1 MSDELERIDTA
12 PIQTLAGLRRE
23 RGVLEERLA
32 KMEEMR
38 AKVSAEVF
46 ERVQTDYETRREELD
61 TQARPLEAAARREWV
76 KLRQLHGECEAALR
90 AAELE
95 REEVDFR
102 FALGELDEKTH
113 QDRVAETDR
122 IVGSR
127 RERLEAVGE
136 VRQAFLAVFDSEA
149 DLETGD
155 DLPEAEDEVADEG
168 EPVEAEEPGVD
179 EAAEPDAAPEAE
191 APAEDAA
198 PSPSE
203 ETGTMVTPTPT
214 VEEELGPAAD
224 EDEFDDDEPTDVH
237 AIPPIVAPAA
247 PAGEVPPPPPFAGV
261 VTTIGPESDDAGEM
275 TVIIRR
281 ARLIRLDANGD
292 AESELM
298 LGSERVSIGRGSEN
312 TVRLEADAVSRQHAV
327 VASRLGSYILYDLHS
342 ENGTFVNDEAVSERP
357 LADGDRIRIGTV
369 ELVFRAK

>member
-46 ERVQTDYETRREELD
+46 ERVRTDYETRRQELD

-113 QDRVAETDR
+113 QERVAETDR

-149 DLETGD
+149 DLE
-155 DLPEAEDEVADEG
+155 ARDEVAETDDDAVAEAVVADADDAVADDEG
-168 EPVEAEEPGVD
+168 GADVEAGET
-179 EAAEPDAAPEAE
+179 EAGDAE
-191 APAEDAA
+191 AA
-198 PSPSE
+198 PSDA
-203 ETGTMVTPTPT
+203 TGTMISPTPT
-214 VEEELGPAAD
+214 ATEEVVPASED
-224 EDEFDDDEPTDVH
+224 DEFDDDEPTDVH
-237 AIPPIVAPAA
+237 AIPPIVAPAP
-247 PAGEVPPPPPFAGV
+247 PAADVPPPPPFAGV

-281 ARLIRLDANGD
+281 ARLIRLDANGE

-312 TVRLEADAVSRQHAV
+312 SVRLEADAVSRQHAV

-369 ELVFRAK
+369 EFVFRAK